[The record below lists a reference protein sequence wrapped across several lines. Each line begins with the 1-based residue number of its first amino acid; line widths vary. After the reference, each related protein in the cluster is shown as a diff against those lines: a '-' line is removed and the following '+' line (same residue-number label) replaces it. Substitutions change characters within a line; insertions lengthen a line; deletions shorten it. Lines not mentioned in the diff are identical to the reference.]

1 MLNSRLSAGKQI
13 HGRLVRV
20 TPHGVEMFPAY
31 PQVMKNRKHM
41 PTEKSDITP
50 PVAPVADFDQSGID
64 FPPCP
69 EEVAR
74 KAYFTYVNAGSAQGN
89 HVQHWLDA
97 EAQIMQER
105 DQTRIHGF
113 HNRT

>member
-1 MLNSRLSAGKQI
+1 MLNSRLSAGKRI
-13 HGRLVRV
+13 HGRFVRV
-20 TPHGVEMFPAY
+20 TPHSVSIFPTY
-31 PQVMKNRKHM
+31 HLVVKRRKHL
-41 PTEKSDITP
+41 PIERSDITS
-50 PVAPVADFDQSGID
+50 PVSPVADFDQNGID

-74 KAYFTYVNAGSAQGN
+74 KAYFSYVNGGSAQGN

-97 EAQIMQER
+97 EAQIIQER
-105 DQTRIHGF
+105 DRTRIHGF